1 MIIFVHFGGLNNIEN
16 PKAIPITTTNIHYG
30 IVSGFISAI
39 YGTKIVQNL
48 APVAQIPKLNAT
60 IGIGNR

>member
-1 MIIFVHFGGLNNIEN
+1 MEN
-16 PKAIPITTTNIHYG
+16 PKAIDITATNIHYG
-30 IVSGFISAI
+30 TVSGFISAI
-39 YGTKIVQNL
+39 YGTNIVQNL